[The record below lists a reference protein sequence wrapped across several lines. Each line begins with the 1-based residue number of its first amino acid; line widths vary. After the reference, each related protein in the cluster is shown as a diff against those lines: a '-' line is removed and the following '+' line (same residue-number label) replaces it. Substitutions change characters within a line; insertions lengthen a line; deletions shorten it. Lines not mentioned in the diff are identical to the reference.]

1 MYFKIKLEFSQ
12 GFHEVYKNRRLLV
25 NFFFFF
31 LPTTQKFG
39 DVELFKAASRL
50 IEKYLLPVS
59 VSTQELKRGY

>member
-1 MYFKIKLEFSQ
+1 M
-12 GFHEVYKNRRLLV
+12 N
-25 NFFFFF
+25 FFFF